1 MISVT
6 RLNRSSMV
14 LNCDLIERVEMTPDT
29 VITLTNNQKFT
40 VTESAEEIIQRVVA
54 YRRALLYPGQFET
67 GQENM
72 AAK

>member
-6 RLNRSSMV
+6 CLNRSSML

-54 YRRALLYPGQFET
+54 YRRALLYPGFEP
-67 GQENM
+67 GQENVP
-72 AAK
+72 AK